1 MLLEKRILAS
11 GNRVRRFSSNFLM
24 LVTFE
29 LTIRMAFTELCSFY
43 IRVINK
49 ILIKPFKY
57 LTRNYIRIYYVYIY

>member
-11 GNRVRRFSSNFLM
+11 GNRVRLFSSNFLM
-24 LVTFE
+24 LATFE
-29 LTIRMAFTELCSFY
+29 LTIRMAFTELCSFH